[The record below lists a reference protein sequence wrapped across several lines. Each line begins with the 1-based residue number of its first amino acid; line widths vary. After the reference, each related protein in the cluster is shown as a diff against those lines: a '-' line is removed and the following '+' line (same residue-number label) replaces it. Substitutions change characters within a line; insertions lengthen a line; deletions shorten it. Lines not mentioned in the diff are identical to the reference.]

1 MPVSDKI
8 YNAEVQSLARFATN
22 GRNYVTAS
30 ALAKAAPQSKPEAC
44 ALWSAW

>member
-8 YNAEVQSLARFATN
+8 YNAEVQSHPRFATN

-30 ALAKAAPQSKPEAC
+30 AMPQSKPEAC